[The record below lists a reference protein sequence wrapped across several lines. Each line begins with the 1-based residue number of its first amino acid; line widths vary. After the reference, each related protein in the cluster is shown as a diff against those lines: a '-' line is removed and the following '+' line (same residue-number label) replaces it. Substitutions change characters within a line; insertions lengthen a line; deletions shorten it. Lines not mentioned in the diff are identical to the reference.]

1 MSQVLDRTRIQDIDA
16 LRGFALL
23 GILIVNITFAAS
35 GFPIHLAQNPAYDS
49 WLDHAVHWLSSAF
62 VDMKFYLLFSFLFG
76 YSFQLQMEAAQRAGA
91 AFRPRMLRRLGGLFV
106 LGALHGVFLITGDI
120 LSVYAI
126 IGLVLLAMRR
136 VKDRT
141 ALLVA
146 GVIYVYLFITL
157 AVAALFVDSTQFMD
171 PTTAVAAAQE
181 TTANLAGSFSD
192 VIGEHVR
199 ALPTYGLSL
208 LTVQGPTTLAAF
220 LIGMVS
226 GRRRL
231 LQNTHGADAL
241 LRLIQ
246 LVGFAIGITGGLVYA
261 SGGNGDTRAVLMSVM
276 TAPFLTAAYVASLL
290 RIMHSDLG
298 QDIRQLLAPAGQM
311 ALSNYLGQSV
321 ATMVIFTGVGFGLAG
336 QVSPLETVGLAV
348 GIFVLQVLLSH
359 VWLSSFRY
367 GRSKG
372 CCGRSPTRPPPAGGF
387 RPRDGRGASGSC
399 GWCARSRW
407 WKQAC
412 G

>member
-1 MSQVLDRTRIQDIDA
+1 MGLVLERARIQDVDA

-23 GILIVNITFAAS
+23 GILVVNITFSAS
-35 GFPIHLAQNPAYDS
+35 GFPIHVAEDPAYGS
-49 WLDHAVHWLSSAF
+49 WLDHSVHWLSSAF

-76 YSFQLQMEAAQRAGA
+76 YSFQLQLEAAQRVGA
-91 AFRPRMLRRLGGLFV
+91 AFRPRMLRRLAALFV
-106 LGALHGVFLITGDI
+106 LGILHGIFLITGDI

-126 IGLVLLAMRR
+126 IGLVLVAMRR

-146 GVIYVYLFITL
+146 GAIYAYLFITL
-157 AVAALFVDSTQFMD
+157 AIAALFLDTSAVVD

-181 TTANLAGSFSD
+181 TTANLAGSFSS

-220 LIGMVS
+220 LVGMVA

-231 LQNTHGADAL
+231 LQNTTGADAL

-246 LVGFAIGITGGLVYA
+246 LVGFAIGITGGVVYA

-290 RIMHSDLG
+290 RIMHSDRG
-298 QDIRQLLAPAGQM
+298 EDIRRLLAPAGRM

-321 ATMVIFTGVGFGLAG
+321 ATVLIFTGVGFGLVG
-336 QVSPLETVGLAV
+336 QVSPLETTGLAV
-348 GIFVLQVLLSH
+348 GIFVLQLMLSH
-359 VWLSSFRY
+359 MWLSSFRY
-367 GRSKG
+367 GPVEGLLRAVTNATAPNW
-372 CCGRSPTRPPPAGGF
+372 RT
-387 RPRDGRGASGSC
+387 
-399 GWCARSRW
+399 
-407 WKQAC
+407 QAA
-412 G
+412 

>member
-1 MSQVLDRTRIQDIDA
+1 MGQVLERARIQDVDA

-23 GILIVNITFAAS
+23 GILVVNITFAAS
-35 GFPIHLAQNPAYDS
+35 GYPIHVAEDPAYSS
-49 WLDHAVHWLSSAF
+49 WLDHSVRWLSSVF

-76 YSFQLQMEAAQRAGA
+76 YSFQLQMQAAQRVGA
-91 AFRPRMLRRLGGLFV
+91 SFRPRMLRRLGGLFV
-106 LGALHGVFLITGDI
+106 LGVLHGVFLITGDI

-126 IGLVLLAMRR
+126 IGLLLVAMRR

-146 GVIYVYLFITL
+146 GAIYAYLFVTL
-157 AVAALFVDSTQFMD
+157 AVAALFLDTSAVLD
-171 PTTAVAAAQE
+171 PTTAVAAAQG
-181 TTANLAGSFSD
+181 TAANLAGSFSD

-208 LTVQGPTTLAAF
+208 LAVQGPTTLAAF
-220 LIGMVS
+220 LVGMVA

-231 LQNTHGADAL
+231 LQNVDGSDAL

-290 RIMHSDLG
+290 RIMHSDRGEDL
-298 QDIRQLLAPAGQM
+298 RRLLAPAGRM

-321 ATMVIFTGVGFGLAG
+321 ATLLIFTGAGFGLVG
-336 QVSPLETVGLAV
+336 QVSPLETVGFAV
-348 GIFVLQVLLSH
+348 GIFVLQVMLSH
-359 VWLSSFRY
+359 AWLSSFHY
-367 GRSKG
+367 GPVEGLLRAVTNATAPSW
-372 CCGRSPTRPPPAGGF
+372 RA
-387 RPRDGRGASGSC
+387 
-399 GWCARSRW
+399 
-407 WKQAC
+407 QAA
-412 G
+412 

>member
-1 MSQVLDRTRIQDIDA
+1 MGQVLERARIQDVDA

-23 GILIVNITFAAS
+23 GILVVNITFAAS
-35 GFPIHLAQNPAYDS
+35 GFPIHVAQDPAYGS
-49 WLDHAVHWLSSAF
+49 WLDHSVHWLSSAF

-76 YSFQLQMEAAQRAGA
+76 YSFQLQLEAAQRLGA

-106 LGALHGVFLITGDI
+106 LGVLHGVFLITGDI

-126 IGLVLLAMRR
+126 IGLVLVAMRR
-136 VKDRT
+136 AKDRT

-146 GVIYVYLFITL
+146 GAIYAYLFVTL
-157 AVAALFVDSTQFMD
+157 AIAALFLDTSAVLD

-181 TTANLAGSFSD
+181 TTANLAGSFSS

-220 LIGMVS
+220 LVGMVA

-231 LQNTHGADAL
+231 LQNTTGADAL

-246 LVGFAIGITGGLVYA
+246 LIGFAIGITGGVIYA
-261 SGGNGDTRAVLMSVM
+261 SGGNGDIRAVLMSVM

-290 RIMHSDLG
+290 RIMHSERG
-298 QDIRQLLAPAGQM
+298 EDIRRLLAPAGRM

-321 ATMVIFTGVGFGLAG
+321 ATVLIFTGVGFGLVG
-336 QVSPLETVGLAV
+336 QVSPLETTGLAV
-348 GIFVLQVLLSH
+348 GIFVLQLMLSH
-359 VWLSSFRY
+359 MWLSTFRY
-367 GRSKG
+367 G
-372 CCGRSPTRPPPAGGF
+372 PVE
-387 RPRDGRGASGSC
+387 GALRAVTNATAPS
-399 GWCARSRW
+399 WRT
-407 WKQAC
+407 QAA
-412 G
+412 

>member
-23 GILIVNITFAAS
+23 GILVVNITFAAS

-49 WLDHAVHWLSSAF
+49 WLDHSVHWLSSAF

-91 AFRPRMLRRLGGLFV
+91 AFKPRMLRRLGGLFV
-106 LGALHGVFLITGDI
+106 LGVLHGVFLITGDI

-126 IGLVLLAMRR
+126 IGLVLLGMRR

-146 GVIYVYLFITL
+146 AGIYVYLFLTL
-157 AVAALFVDSTQFMD
+157 AIAALFVDSTQFID

-181 TTANLAGSFSD
+181 TTANLTGSFSD

-220 LIGMVS
+220 LIGMVV
-226 GRRRL
+226 GRRRM
-231 LQNTHGADAL
+231 LQNLSGNEAV
-241 LRLIQ
+241 LRLMQ
-246 LVGFAIGITGGLVYA
+246 LVGFTIGISGGVYYA
-261 SGGNGDTRAVLMSVM
+261 SVGGNGDTGAVLISVL
-276 TAPFLTAAYVASLL
+276 TAPFLTAAYVATLL
-290 RIMHSDLG
+290 RFMHSDRG
-298 QDIRQLLAPAGQM
+298 EDVRQLLAPAGRM

-321 ATMVIFTGVGFGLAG
+321 ATMLIFTGVGFGLAG
-336 QVSPLETVGLAV
+336 QVSPLETVGFAV

-367 GRSKG
+367 GPVEGALRAVTNG
-372 CCGRSPTRPPPAGGF
+372 TV
-387 RPRDGRGASGSC
+387 PRWRV
-399 GWCARSRW
+399 
-407 WKQAC
+407 QAA
-412 G
+412 

>member
-1 MSQVLDRTRIQDIDA
+1 MSQVLDRARIQDIDA

-23 GILIVNITFAAS
+23 GILVVNITFAAS
-35 GFPIHLAQNPAYDS
+35 GFPIHVAEDPAYGS
-49 WLDHAVHWLSSAF
+49 WLDEVVRWLSSAF

-76 YSFQLQMEAAQRAGA
+76 YSFQLQVEAAQRVGA

-106 LGALHGVFLITGDI
+106 IGVLHGVFLITGDI

-126 IGLVLLAMRR
+126 IGLVLLGMRR

-141 ALLVA
+141 ALIVA
-146 GVIYVYLFITL
+146 GAIYAYLFVTL
-157 AVAALFVDSTQFMD
+157 SIASMFLDTSAILD
-171 PTTAVAAAQE
+171 PTTAVAAAQQ

-220 LIGMVS
+220 LVGMVV

-231 LQNTHGADAL
+231 LKNLNGNEAV

-246 LVGFAIGITGGLVYA
+246 LIGFTVGITGGVYYA
-261 SGGNGDTRAVLMSVM
+261 SLGGNANTRAVLISVL
-276 TAPFLTAAYVASLL
+276 TAPFLSAAYAASLL
-290 RIMHSDLG
+290 RFMHTDRG
-298 QDIRQLLAPAGQM
+298 EDIRRLLAPAGRM

-321 ATMVIFTGVGFGLAG
+321 ATLLLFTGVGFGLVG
-336 QVSPLETVGLAV
+336 QVSPLETVGFAV
-348 GIFVLQVLLSH
+348 GIFVLQLILSH
-359 VWLSSFRY
+359 LWLSNFRY
-367 GRSKG
+367 G
-372 CCGRSPTRPPPAGGF
+372 PVE
-387 RPRDGRGASGSC
+387 GALRAVTNATAPS
-399 GWCARSRW
+399 WRRID
-407 WKQAC
+407 QAA
-412 G
+412 

>member
-23 GILIVNITFAAS
+23 GILVVNITFAAS
-35 GFPIHLAQNPAYDS
+35 GFPIHLAKDPAYDS
-49 WLDHAVHWLSSAF
+49 WLDHSVHWLSSAF

-91 AFRPRMLRRLGGLFV
+91 AFKPRMLRRLGGLFV
-106 LGALHGVFLITGDI
+106 LGVLHGVFLITGDI

-126 IGLVLLAMRR
+126 IGLVLLGMRR

-146 GVIYVYLFITL
+146 AGIYAYLFLTL
-157 AVAALFVDSTQFMD
+157 AIAALFVDSTQFID

-181 TTANLAGSFSD
+181 TTANLTGSFSD
-192 VIGEHVR
+192 VIGEHVS

-220 LIGMVS
+220 LIGMVV
-226 GRRRL
+226 GRRRM
-231 LQNTHGADAL
+231 LQNLSGNEAV
-241 LRLIQ
+241 LRLMQ
-246 LVGFAIGITGGLVYA
+246 LVGFTIGISGGVYYA
-261 SGGNGDTRAVLMSVM
+261 SVGGNGDTGAVLISVL
-276 TAPFLTAAYVASLL
+276 TAPFLTAAYVATLL
-290 RIMHSDLG
+290 RFMHSDRG
-298 QDIRQLLAPAGQM
+298 EDVRQLLAPAGRM
-311 ALSNYLGQSV
+311 ALSNYLGQSL
-321 ATMVIFTGVGFGLAG
+321 ATMLIFTGVGFGLAG
-336 QVSPLETVGLAV
+336 QVSPLETVGFAV

-367 GRSKG
+367 GPVEGALRAVTNG
-372 CCGRSPTRPPPAGGF
+372 TA
-387 RPRDGRGASGSC
+387 PRWRV
-399 GWCARSRW
+399 
-407 WKQAC
+407 QAA
-412 G
+412 

>member
-23 GILIVNITFAAS
+23 GILVVNITFAAS

-49 WLDHAVHWLSSAF
+49 WLDHSVHWLSSVF

-76 YSFQLQMEAAQRAGA
+76 YSFQLQMQAAQRAGA

-126 IGLVLLAMRR
+126 IGLVLLGMRR

-146 GVIYVYLFITL
+146 GGIYAYLFITL
-157 AVAALFVDSTQFMD
+157 ALAALFVDTTQLTD

-220 LIGMVS
+220 LVGMVA

-290 RIMHSDLG
+290 RIMHSDRG
-298 QDIRQLLAPAGQM
+298 EEIRQLLAPAGQM

-321 ATMVIFTGVGFGLAG
+321 ATMLIFTGVGFGLSG

-348 GIFVLQVLLSH
+348 GIFVVQVLLSH

-367 GRSKG
+367 GPVEGLLRAVTNGTAPSWRKL
-372 CCGRSPTRPPPAGGF
+372 T
-387 RPRDGRGASGSC
+387 
-399 GWCARSRW
+399 
-407 WKQAC
+407 QAA
-412 G
+412 

>member
-1 MSQVLDRTRIQDIDA
+1 MGQVAERVRIQDVDA

-23 GILIVNITFAAS
+23 GILVVNITFAAS
-35 GFPIHLAQNPAYDS
+35 GYPIHVAEDPAYGS
-49 WLDHAVHWLSSAF
+49 WLDHAVRWLSSVF

-76 YSFQLQMEAAQRAGA
+76 YSFQLQMRAAQRAGA

-106 LGALHGVFLITGDI
+106 LGVLHGVFLITGDI

-126 IGLVLLAMRR
+126 IGLVLVAMRK

-146 GVIYVYLFITL
+146 GAIYAYLFVTL
-157 AVAALFVDSTQFMD
+157 AAAALFLDTTAVLD
-171 PTTAVAAAQE
+171 PTTAVTAAQG
-181 TTANLAGSFSD
+181 TAANLAGSFSD
-192 VIGEHVR
+192 VIGEHIR
-199 ALPTYGLSL
+199 AMPTYGLSL

-220 LIGMVS
+220 LIGMVA

-231 LQNTHGADAL
+231 LQNVDGADAL

-246 LVGFAIGITGGLVYA
+246 LVGFAIGITGGIVYA

-290 RIMHSDLG
+290 RIMHSDRG
-298 QDIRQLLAPAGQM
+298 EDVRRLLAPAGRM

-321 ATMVIFTGVGFGLAG
+321 ATVLIFTGVGFGLVG
-336 QVSPLETVGLAV
+336 QVSPLETVGFAV
-348 GIFVLQVLLSH
+348 GIFVLQVMLSH
-359 VWLSSFRY
+359 AWLSSFRY
-367 GRSKG
+367 GPVEGVLRAVTNATAPSW
-372 CCGRSPTRPPPAGGF
+372 RV
-387 RPRDGRGASGSC
+387 
-399 GWCARSRW
+399 
-407 WKQAC
+407 QAA
-412 G
+412 

>member
-1 MSQVLDRTRIQDIDA
+1 MSQVIARTRIQDIDA

-35 GFPIHLAQNPAYDS
+35 GFPIHLAQDPAYDS
-49 WLDHAVHWLSSAF
+49 WLDHTVHWLSSAL

-136 VKDRT
+136 VSDRT
-141 ALLVA
+141 ALTVA
-146 GVIYVYLFITL
+146 AGIYAYLFVTL
-157 AVAALFVDSTQFMD
+157 GAASLFVDTTQFMD
-171 PTTAVAAAQE
+171 PTTALAAAQE

-220 LIGMVS
+220 LIGMVV

-231 LQNTHGADAL
+231 LKNLSGNEAV
-241 LRLIQ
+241 LRLLQ
-246 LVGFAIGITGGLVYA
+246 LIGFTVGIAGGAYYA
-261 SGGNGDTRAVLMSVM
+261 SAGGNSNTCAVLISVL
-276 TAPFLTAAYVASLL
+276 TAPFLSAAYGATLL
-290 RIMHSDLG
+290 RLMHTDRG
-298 QDIRQLLAPAGQM
+298 GDVRRLLVPAGRM

-321 ATMVIFTGVGFGLAG
+321 ATMLLFTGVGFGLVG
-336 QVSPLETVGLAV
+336 QVSPLETLGLAV

-359 VWLSSFRY
+359 VWLSSFHY
-367 GRSKG
+367 GPVEGALRAV
-372 CCGRSPTRPPPAGGF
+372 TNWTA
-387 RPRDGRGASGSC
+387 PRWRA
-399 GWCARSRW
+399 
-407 WKQAC
+407 QAA
-412 G
+412 

>member
-23 GILIVNITFAAS
+23 GILVVNITFAAS
-35 GFPIHLAQNPAYDS
+35 GFPIHVADDPAYNS
-49 WLDHAVHWLSSAF
+49 WLDQTLRWLSMAF

-106 LGALHGVFLITGDI
+106 IGVLHGVFLITGDI

-126 IGLVLLAMRR
+126 IGLVLLGMRR

-146 GVIYVYLFITL
+146 GAIYAYLFVTL
-157 AVAALFVDSTQFMD
+157 AVAALFLDTSAILD
-171 PTTAVAAAQE
+171 PSTAVAAAQQ
-181 TTANLAGSFSD
+181 TTANLAGSFSE

-220 LIGMVS
+220 LVGMVV

-231 LQNTHGADAL
+231 LKNLNGTEAA

-246 LVGFAIGITGGLVYA
+246 LVGFTVGITGGLYYA
-261 SGGNGDTRAVLMSVM
+261 SLGGNGDTSGVLISVM

-290 RIMHSDLG
+290 RFMHTDRG
-298 QDIRQLLAPAGQM
+298 EDIRRLLAPAGRM

-321 ATMVIFTGVGFGLAG
+321 ATLLIFTGVGFGLVG
-336 QVSPLETVGLAV
+336 QVSPLETIGFAV
-348 GIFVLQVLLSH
+348 GIFVLQVILSH
-359 VWLSSFRY
+359 FWLSTFRY
-367 GRSKG
+367 G
-372 CCGRSPTRPPPAGGF
+372 PVE
-387 RPRDGRGASGSC
+387 GALRAATNATAPS
-399 GWCARSRW
+399 WR
-407 WKQAC
+407 KVDQAA
-412 G
+412 

>member
-23 GILIVNITFAAS
+23 GILVVNITFAAS

-49 WLDHAVHWLSSAF
+49 WLDHSVHWLSSVF

-76 YSFQLQMEAAQRAGA
+76 YSFQLQMQAAQRAGA

-146 GVIYVYLFITL
+146 GGIYAYLFITL
-157 AVAALFVDSTQFMD
+157 ALAALFVDTTQFTD
-171 PTTAVAAAQE
+171 PSTAVAAAQE
-181 TTANLAGSFSD
+181 TTANLAGSFSA

-220 LIGMVS
+220 LVGMVA

-290 RIMHSDLG
+290 RIMHSDRG
-298 QDIRQLLAPAGQM
+298 EEIRQLLAPAGQM

-321 ATMVIFTGVGFGLAG
+321 ATMLIFTGVGFGLSG

-348 GIFVLQVLLSH
+348 GIFVLQALLSH

-367 GRSKG
+367 GPVEGLLRAVTNGTAPSWRKL
-372 CCGRSPTRPPPAGGF
+372 T
-387 RPRDGRGASGSC
+387 
-399 GWCARSRW
+399 
-407 WKQAC
+407 QAA
-412 G
+412 

>member
-23 GILIVNITFAAS
+23 GILVVNITFAAS

-49 WLDHAVHWLSSAF
+49 WLDHSVHWLSSAF

-76 YSFQLQMEAAQRAGA
+76 YSFQLQMAAAQRAGA
-91 AFRPRMLRRLGGLFV
+91 AFRPRMLRRLGGLFA

-146 GVIYVYLFITL
+146 AGIYVYLFITL

-220 LIGMVS
+220 LVGMVA

-290 RIMHSDLG
+290 RIMHSDRG
-298 QDIRQLLAPAGQM
+298 EDIRELLAPAGRM

-321 ATMVIFTGVGFGLAG
+321 ATMLIFTGVGFGLAG
-336 QVSPLETVGLAV
+336 QVSPLETLGFAV
-348 GIFVLQVLLSH
+348 GIFTLQLLLSH
-359 VWLSSFRY
+359 LWLSSYRY
-367 GRSKG
+367 G
-372 CCGRSPTRPPPAGGF
+372 PVE
-387 RPRDGRGASGSC
+387 GALRAVTNGTAPS
-399 GWCARSRW
+399 WR
-407 WKQAC
+407 KLTQAA
-412 G
+412 

>member
-1 MSQVLDRTRIQDIDA
+1 MGQVLERTRIQDVDA

-35 GFPIHLAQNPAYDS
+35 GFPIHVAEDPAYGS
-49 WLDHAVHWLSSAF
+49 WLDHSVHWLSSAF

-76 YSFQLQMEAAQRAGA
+76 YSFQLQLEAAQRVGA
-91 AFRPRMLRRLGGLFV
+91 AFRPRMVRRLGGLFV
-106 LGALHGVFLITGDI
+106 LGVLHGVFLITGDI
-120 LSVYAI
+120 LSLYAI
-126 IGLVLLAMRR
+126 IGLVLVAMRR

-146 GVIYVYLFITL
+146 GAIYAYLFLTL
-157 AVAALFVDSTQFMD
+157 AIAALFLDTSAVLD

-181 TTANLAGSFSD
+181 TTANLAGSFSS
-192 VIGEHVR
+192 VIGEHLR

-220 LIGMVS
+220 LVGMVA

-231 LQNTHGADAL
+231 LQNTTGADAL

-246 LVGFAIGITGGLVYA
+246 LVGFAIGITGGVVYA

-290 RIMHSDLG
+290 RIMHSERG
-298 QDIRQLLAPAGQM
+298 EDIRRLLAPAGRM

-321 ATMVIFTGVGFGLAG
+321 ATVLIFTGVGFGLMG
-336 QVSPLETVGLAV
+336 QVSPLETTGLAV
-348 GIFVLQVLLSH
+348 GIFVLQLMLSH
-359 VWLSSFRY
+359 MWLNSFRY
-367 GRSKG
+367 GPVEGVLRAVTNATALSW
-372 CCGRSPTRPPPAGGF
+372 RT
-387 RPRDGRGASGSC
+387 
-399 GWCARSRW
+399 
-407 WKQAC
+407 QAA
-412 G
+412 

>member
-1 MSQVLDRTRIQDIDA
+1 MSRVLDRTRIQDLDA

-23 GILIVNITFAAS
+23 GIVIVNITFAAS

-49 WLDHAVHWLSSAF
+49 WLDHSVHWLSSAF

-91 AFRPRMLRRLGGLFV
+91 AFKPRMLRRLGGLFV

-146 GVIYVYLFITL
+146 GGIYVYLFITL

-181 TTANLAGSFSD
+181 TTANLAGSFSG

-220 LIGMVS
+220 LIGMVA

-231 LQNTHGADAL
+231 LQNTHEADAL

-348 GIFVLQVLLSH
+348 GIFVLQVLLSQ

-367 GRSKG
+367 GPVEGVLRAVTNATAPSW
-372 CCGRSPTRPPPAGGF
+372 RL
-387 RPRDGRGASGSC
+387 
-399 GWCARSRW
+399 
-407 WKQAC
+407 QAA
-412 G
+412 

>member
-23 GILIVNITFAAS
+23 GILVVNITFAAS
-35 GFPIHLAQNPAYDS
+35 GYPIHLAQNPAYDS
-49 WLDHAVHWLSSAF
+49 WLDHSVHWLSSAF

-91 AFRPRMLRRLGGLFV
+91 AFKPRMLRRLGGLFV

-146 GVIYVYLFITL
+146 GGIYVYLFITL
-157 AVAALFVDSTQFMD
+157 GLAALFVDSTQFLD

-181 TTANLAGSFSD
+181 TTANLAGSFND

-220 LIGMVS
+220 LIGMVA

-231 LQNTHGADAL
+231 LQNPHGADAL

-290 RIMHSDLG
+290 RIMHSDRG
-298 QDIRQLLAPAGQM
+298 QDIRQLLVPAGQM

-321 ATMVIFTGVGFGLAG
+321 ATMLIFTGVGFGLAG

-367 GRSKG
+367 GPVEGVLRAVTNRTAPSW
-372 CCGRSPTRPPPAGGF
+372 RL
-387 RPRDGRGASGSC
+387 
-399 GWCARSRW
+399 
-407 WKQAC
+407 QAA
-412 G
+412 